1 MKEDPIQYAKN
12 ILIKSI
18 DEDKGYIFPINNIK
32 LLIKEYF
39 SDNLQIDE
47 TPMGALKRSQIRKE
61 LLEFANK

>member
-12 ILIKSI
+12 MAIKSI